1 MSREAKSCLERAKR
15 EILPL
20 NLALYHAC
28 RDYPHGGTAGIAALY
43 GRSASTLQH
52 KVSPTQA
59 THSANP
65 EDIEEII
72 TATRDPRIL
81 DSVVQAF
88 GDAAWVDLR
97 GVVPSEGEACAT
109 LGSVIQAVGDVLQKK
124 SALMAGVAEGLAN
137 DSRIDRDELAVCLKK
152 IQQAHGA
159 LIALARVLTS
169 DAEDGN
175 HD

>member
-20 NLALYHAC
+20 GLALYHAC
-28 RDYPHGGTAGIAALY
+28 RDFRPGGAAGIAALY

-52 KVSPTQA
+52 KVSPTQ
-59 THSANP
+59 HSHTANP

-81 DSVVQAF
+81 DSIIESF

-97 GVVPSEGEACAT
+97 GVLPAVDTAAAMT
-109 LGSVIQAVGDVLQKK
+109 SVIQAVGDVLKKK
-124 SALMAGVAEGLAN
+124 SALMQGVAEGLAD
-137 DSRIDRDELAVCLKK
+137 DSHIDREELAACRKL
-152 IQQAHGA
+152 IRQAQGA
-159 LIALARVLTS
+159 LIALDRVLEH
-169 DAEDGN
+169 DAEGSG